1 MIDYETFA
9 RIKHLHE
16 HKGLTA
22 AQITRELALDERT
35 VRRWLAAKQYLP
47 RKAAIRPSKLDPFK
61 ATIIRMIESYPY
73 TAQQL
78 WQRLREEGFTG
89 GYTAVKKFVRTVRP
103 KREKA
108 FLTLAFAPGNAPR
121 SIGVPTARSGWAKP
135 LVASVSLSWCS
146 VTAGS
151 STWSSPSPR
160 PWSIS

>member
-35 VRRWLAAKQYLP
+35 VRRWLAAKQYVP
-47 RKAAIRPSKLDPFK
+47 RKAVIRPSKLDPFK
-61 ATIIRMIESYPY
+61 STIIRLIESYPY

-89 GYTAVKKFVRTVRP
+89 G
-103 KREKA
+103 
-108 FLTLAFAPGNAPR
+108 
-121 SIGVPTARSGWAKP
+121 
-135 LVASVSLSWCS
+135 
-146 VTAGS
+146 
-151 STWSSPSPR
+151 
-160 PWSIS
+160 